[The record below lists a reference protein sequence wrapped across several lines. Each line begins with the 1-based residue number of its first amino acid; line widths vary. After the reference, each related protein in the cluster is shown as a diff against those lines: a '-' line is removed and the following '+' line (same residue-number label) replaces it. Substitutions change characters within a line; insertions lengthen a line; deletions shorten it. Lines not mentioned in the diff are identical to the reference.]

1 MPLVQIKCWPGRSE
15 QEKAEAI
22 QKVTEAVSEGLGVE
36 AEYVTVVIQE
46 YPKENWGAGGVQAT
60 QWDE

>member
-1 MPLVQIKCWPGRSE
+1 MPLVQVKCWSGHTAD
-15 QEKAEAI
+15 EKAQTI
-22 QKVTEAVSEGLGVE
+22 QKVTEAVSEGLQVD
-36 AEYVTVVIQE
+36 AEHVTVVIQE